1 MPTLRDLRK
10 KIKSIQST
18 KKITKAMKMVAAAKL
33 RRVQDRML
41 NFRPYAISM
50 SSVLSDLAGVAER
63 QLHPLLA
70 VRGRKTVEILVITS
84 DKGLCGAFNTNIL
97 RAASNY
103 IESLK
108 KEGIEISL
116 SVVGRKARDYF
127 RRRNLPAR
135 KIWIGISGRI
145 AYANAQEI
153 ASELIT
159 NYVSEA
165 VDEVVLIYNEFKSL
179 ALQKISVMR
188 LLPLGK
194 LESEKGQSEVG
205 PITADFLYEPPVEVL
220 FEMLLPKHIEIQV
233 YRALLES
240 SAAEEAAR
248 MTAMENAAKNCEDL
262 IQRVTLIANKV
273 RQASITKDLMDIVGG
288 VEALKVK

>member
-70 VRGRKTVEILVITS
+70 VRGRKTVEVLVITS

-97 RAASNY
+97 RAAANY

-108 KEGIEISL
+108 KEGLEISL

-135 KIWIGISGRI
+135 KIWIGLSGRI

-159 NYVSEA
+159 NYVSET

-194 LESEKGQSEVG
+194 LESEEGQSEVG
-205 PITADFLYEPPVEVL
+205 PITADFLYEPVVEAL

-262 IQRVTLIANKV
+262 IQRVTLLANKV

>member
-10 KIKSIQST
+10 KIKAIQST
-18 KKITKAMKMVAAAKL
+18 QKITKTMKMVAAAKL
-33 RRVQDRML
+33 RKVQDRML

-70 VRGRKTVEILVITS
+70 VRPRKTVEVLVITS
-84 DKGLCGAFNTNIL
+84 DRGLCGAFNTNIL
-97 RAASNY
+97 ISAANY
-103 IESLK
+103 IESRR
-108 KEGIEISL
+108 KEGFEVGI

-127 RRRNLPAR
+127 RRRGMPPR
-135 KIWIGISGRI
+135 KIWIGLSGRI
-145 AYANAQEI
+145 TYAHAQEI
-153 ASELIT
+153 ASDLIA
-159 NYVSEA
+159 NYVNET
-165 VDEVVLIYNEFKSL
+165 VDEFVIVYNEFKSL
-179 ALQKISVMR
+179 LLQKVSIVR

-194 LESEKGQSEVG
+194 LEPEEGATEVA
-205 PITADFLYEPPVEVL
+205 PVTADFLYEPPVEVL
-220 FEMLLPKHIEIQV
+220 FESLLPKHVEIQV
-233 YRALLES
+233 YRTLLES

-248 MTAMENAAKNCEDL
+248 MNAMERASKNCEEL
-262 IQRVTLIANKV
+262 IGKVTLLANKV